1 MRVAILAA
9 LGVMHAGLAQAEG
22 FAWPKLDN
30 IVGVSRLFNNDF
42 LGDGNDRWRT
52 GSYEVSV
59 TFGEQVLDGMPSG
72 PFSLMQYRLRSEI
85 IAPADLSATT
95 AFPDRAYAGVI
106 GLGAFTHYEKG
117 GYNLSYGGELVFV
130 GPSTGVGRF
139 QRWAHKQI
147 GAQQPNMLGEQ
158 LGDHVY
164 PTLQGEISKDFRAG
178 DTLFRPFAEAQA
190 GVESYAR
197 VGVDAVFGKNLSRN
211 FFVREP
217 ITGQLVTNVRSSD
230 DRSFG
235 FMMGGDVAYVGD
247 SKLLPES
254 RGYTVE
260 SFRPRARAGFVYEG
274 ESAGLFYGLTWLG
287 KEFEGQSDSQVTGS
301 LNVKFNF

>member
-22 FAWPKLDN
+22 FAWPKLDTV
-30 IVGVSRLFNNDF
+30 VGVSRLFNNDF

-59 TFGEQVLDGMPSG
+59 TFGEQVLDGLPTTA
-72 PFSLMQYRLRSEI
+72 FALMQYRLRSEI
-85 IAPADLSATT
+85 LAPADLSLAT
-95 AFPDRAYAGVI
+95 AFPDRPYAGVI
-106 GLGAFTHYEKG
+106 GLGAFTHFEKG
-117 GYNLSYGGELVFV
+117 AYNVSYGGELVFV

-139 QRWAHKQI
+139 QKWAHKQI
-147 GAQQPNMLGEQ
+147 GAQAPMMLAEQ
-158 LGDHVY
+158 LPDHIY
-164 PTLQGEISKDFRAG
+164 PTVQGEISRNMRAG
-178 DTLFRPFAEAQA
+178 DTLFRPFAEAQV

-197 VGVDAVFGKNLSRN
+197 VGIDAIFGKNLSRN

-217 ITGQLVTNVRSSD
+217 ITGHLVSNVRSSN

-260 SFRPRARAGFVYEG
+260 SMRPRARAGFVYEG
-274 ESAGLFYGLTWLG
+274 EDAGLFYGLTWLG
-287 KEFEGQSDSQVTGS
+287 KEFEGQKESQVTGS

>member
-1 MRVAILAA
+1 MRVAVLAA
-9 LGVMHAGLAQAEG
+9 LGVMHAGLVQAEG

-59 TFGEQVLDGMPSG
+59 TFGEQVLDGLPTTA
-72 PFSLMQYRLRSEI
+72 FALMQYRLRSEI
-85 IAPADLSATT
+85 LAPADLSLAT
-95 AFPDRAYAGVI
+95 AFPDRPYAGVI
-106 GLGAFTHYEKG
+106 GLGAFTHFQKG
-117 GYNLSYGGELVFV
+117 AYNVSYGGELVFV

-139 QRWAHKQI
+139 QKWAHKQI
-147 GAQQPNMLGEQ
+147 GAQTPMMLADQ
-158 LGDHVY
+158 LPDHIY
-164 PTLQGEISKDFRAG
+164 PTVQGEISRNMRAG
-178 DTLFRPFAEAQA
+178 DTLFRPFAEAQV

-197 VGVDAVFGKNLSRN
+197 VGIDAIFGKNLSRN

-217 ITGQLVTNVRSSD
+217 ITGHLVSNVRSSD

-260 SFRPRARAGFVYEG
+260 SMRPRARAGFVYEG
-274 ESAGLFYGLTWLG
+274 ENAGLFYGLTWLG
-287 KEFEGQSDSQVTGS
+287 KEFEGQKESQVTGS